1 MLILVEDMDNNE
13 IFKGEADD
21 FLFSNDNDYDLED
34 ILDRL
39 ECEDFGTSIEVN
51 NGEDEYTITK
61 IDELLY

>member
-39 ECEDFGTSIEVN
+39 ECEDFGMSIEVN

>member
-39 ECEDFGTSIEVN
+39 ECEDFGASIEVN